1 VNTLDLRWQTDRTDS
16 NGVEAAPKSEHSLA
30 SGDAKSVTYK
40 VILSTPGTSSMPLV
54 WVNLIAVAL
63 GTIKVLAW
71 TAAIGLAIF
80 GGLFVGM
87 CKAGLRQGRRNW

>member
-1 VNTLDLRWQTDRTDS
+1 MHMTDS
-16 NGVEAAPKSEHSLA
+16 SGVESEPESKHHLAFGDVKSA
-30 SGDAKSVTYK
+30 TRK
-40 VILSTPGTSSMPLV
+40 VILTTPGKSSIPLV

-71 TAAIGLAIF
+71 AAAIGLAIS
-80 GGLFVGM
+80 GGLLVGM